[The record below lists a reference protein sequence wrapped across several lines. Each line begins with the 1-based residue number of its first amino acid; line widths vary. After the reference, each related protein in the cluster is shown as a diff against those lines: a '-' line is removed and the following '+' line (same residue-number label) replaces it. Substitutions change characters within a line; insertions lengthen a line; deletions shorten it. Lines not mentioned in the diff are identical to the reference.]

1 MLEEIIQNRYAVT
14 AVILFGIGFTNL
26 MLQQNLLRKVIGFNI
41 MDSAVFLLLASL
53 GYIDG
58 GVAPIVGDRGFDPLY
73 INPIPSGL
81 VLTGIVVSVSITA
94 FSLALIQ
101 RIYRR
106 YGTIEMRE
114 LLERAKKDMLVMH
127 PLPRVD
133 EIAVDVDDD
142 PRAVYFQ
149 QARYGMFAR
158 MALLEHLALQPRD
171 EHPAPVEIGTKPIC
185 RNPRCITQMER
196 YLPPLIKKI
205 GGADCCGFCDAPL
218 E

>member
-26 MLQQNLLRKVIGFNI
+26 MLQQQNLLRKVIGFNI
-41 MDSAVFLLLASL
+41 LDSAVFLLRASL

-114 LLERAKKDMLVMH
+114 LLERAKK
-127 PLPRVD
+127 
-133 EIAVDVDDD
+133 EDD
-142 PRAVYFQ
+142 
-149 QARYGMFAR
+149 
-158 MALLEHLALQPRD
+158 
-171 EHPAPVEIGTKPIC
+171 
-185 RNPRCITQMER
+185 
-196 YLPPLIKKI
+196 
-205 GGADCCGFCDAPL
+205 
-218 E
+218 